1 MGHCSCEKVYIDE
14 LWLMVYALGDKTTR
28 LEEELNT

>member
-14 LWLMVYALGDKTTR
+14 LWFMVYALGDKTIR
-28 LEEELNT
+28 LE